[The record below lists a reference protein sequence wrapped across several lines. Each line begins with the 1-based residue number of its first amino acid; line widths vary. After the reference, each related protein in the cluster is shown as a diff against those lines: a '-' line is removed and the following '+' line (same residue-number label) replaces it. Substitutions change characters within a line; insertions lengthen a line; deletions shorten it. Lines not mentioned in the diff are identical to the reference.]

1 MLPSLYPIIHIQLL
15 YIMHNIN
22 FEIGL
27 IIQWSPTFWAPRT
40 GCMKDNFSM
49 DWEYVVDGFGIIL
62 IRSMQ
67 PRSLAC
73 IVHSRVH
80 GPMRI

>member
-1 MLPSLYPIIHIQLL
+1 
-15 YIMHNIN
+15 MHDIN
-22 FEIGL
+22 FEISL

-40 GCMKDNFSM
+40 GFMKDNFSM
-49 DWEYVVDGFGIIL
+49 GWECVVDGFRTIL
-62 IRSMQ
+62 IRSVQ

-80 GPMRI
+80 APVRI